1 MSGKMGE
8 ISMNRRTFLKQAAL
22 TAVFCAAGASP
33 ARSGNQKTSPN
44 IIFILTDDQGWTS
57 VSYRS
62 DPQRRDSQSD
72 YIETPQMARAARRGM
87 RFTSG
92 YAPNAQC
99 SPTRHSILF
108 GQNAARHIYGKD
120 LRWTEKAPNWLTI
133 PKALK
138 AANPAYRAAH
148 FGKWHVAVTPAEAGF
163 DFSDGA
169 TSNYEGDTQ
178 NGKHRDTTA
187 VGRNLSKYN
196 KSHSVTPP
204 KLNGRFSK
212 LPVYYPDEDPKGAV
226 SMTRRAGDFM
236 RESLS
241 AGRPFFA
248 YIAHFATHLDLVA
261 KKETYEYFK
270 NKTRGV
276 KHDNP
281 GFAAMARDMD
291 QAIGETLDLVEEL
304 GIQDNTYIFIMS
316 DNGGVQ
322 HFAQSASVDSDNE
335 IVETHETSVT
345 WRNLPLRHGKHE
357 YYEGGIRVPFLVV
370 GPDVKANSVS
380 RIPVTGLDLLPT
392 FADLAGYRGHLPEKI
407 DGGSFVGLLRS
418 GGIGKV
424 RRRRDALIFHQGAKR
439 VPISAIR
446 KGDYKLVKHWLAEDK
461 KGEGVKYRGDKLIE
475 LYDLSRDLSES
486 KDLSLEMPERARG
499 LHAELMDFLEEV
511 GAETQYT
518 KRWDAYRRM
527 KTNRGLPSHGEIR
540 LDYRSPFAGK

>member
-1 MSGKMGE
+1 MGG
-8 ISMNRRTFLKQAAL
+8 ISMNRRTFLKRVVS
-22 TAVFCAAGASP
+22 TAVFCAAGVSP
-33 ARSGNQKTSPN
+33 ARSKNQEKSPN

-57 VSYRS
+57 VSYPA
-62 DPQRRDSQSD
+62 DPQRLDSRSD
-72 YIETPQMARAARRGM
+72 YIETPQMARAARQGM

-108 GQNAARHIYGKD
+108 GQNAARHIYGRD
-120 LRWTEKAPNWLTI
+120 LHWTEKAPNWLTI

-138 AANPAYRAAH
+138 TANPAYRTAH

-163 DFSDGA
+163 DFSDGP

-178 NGKHRDTTA
+178 NGKHRDTKA
-187 VGRNLSKYN
+187 VARNLSKYN
-196 KSHSVTPP
+196 KKHGIRPP
-204 KLNGRFSK
+204 KLNGNFSK

-241 AGRPFFA
+241 AGKPFFA
-248 YIAHFATHLDLVA
+248 YIAHFATHLDLVLKRRATNTLKIRNRASNTTTPVSPPWPKTWTGPLA
-261 KKETYEYFK
+261 KHSIWSRNSAYRTI
-270 NKTRGV
+270 
-276 KHDNP
+276 P
-281 GFAAMARDMD
+281 
-291 QAIGETLDLVEEL
+291 
-304 GIQDNTYIFIMS
+304 IFSFMS

-322 HFAQSASVDSDNE
+322 HFAQSALVDSDGE

-357 YYEGGIRVPFLVV
+357 YYEGGIRVPFLVL
-370 GPDVKANSVS
+370 GPDVKPNSVS
-380 RIPVTGLDLLPT
+380 RVPVTGLDLLPT
-392 FADLAGYRGHLPEKI
+392 FVDLAGHQGDLPENI
-407 DGGSFVGLLRS
+407 DGGSLVGLLRS
-418 GGIGKV
+418 GGVGEV

-446 KGDYKLVKHWLAEDK
+446 KGDYKLVKHWLAEDEK
-461 KGEGVKYRGDKLIE
+461 TKGVKYRGDKLIE

-486 KDLSLEMPERARG
+486 EDLSLEMPERTKA
-499 LHAELMDFLEEV
+499 LHSELMNFLEDV
-511 GAETQYT
+511 GAETEYT
-518 KRWDAYRRM
+518 KRWDAYNRM
-527 KTNRGLPSHGEIR
+527 KKNRGLPSHGEIR

>member
-1 MSGKMGE
+1 MK
-8 ISMNRRTFLKQAAL
+8 RRTFLKQIISTAAFYMTGVPL
-22 TAVFCAAGASP
+22 LRAEHAGKP
-33 ARSGNQKTSPN
+33 PN

-62 DPQRRDSQSD
+62 DPMIPDSKSD
-72 YIETPQMARAARRGM
+72 YIETPQMARAARQGM

-120 LRWTEKAPNWLTI
+120 LQWTEKAPNWLTI

-163 DFSDGA
+163 DFSDGP

-178 NGKHRDTTA
+178 NGKHRDTKVVA
-187 VGRNLSKYN
+187 RNLSKYN
-196 KSHSVTPP
+196 KSHGITPP
-204 KLNGRFSK
+204 KLNGKFSK
-212 LPVYYPDEDPKGAV
+212 PPVYYPDEDPKGAV
-226 SMTRRAGDFM
+226 SMTRRAVDFM

-241 AGRPFFA
+241 AGKPFFA
-248 YIAHFATHLDLVA
+248 YIAHFATHLDLVS

-270 NKTRGV
+270 NKKRGV

-281 GFAAMARDMD
+281 GFAAMAKDMD
-291 QAIGETLDLVEEL
+291 QAIGETLDLVKEL
-304 GIQDNTYIFIMS
+304 GIRDNTYIFIMS

-322 HFAQSASVDSDNE
+322 HLAQSASVDLGGE
-335 IVETHETSVT
+335 IVETHETAVV

-380 RIPVTGLDLLPT
+380 CVPVTGLDLLPT
-392 FADLAGYRGHLPEKI
+392 FADLAGYKGNLPENI

-418 GGIGKV
+418 GGVGEV

-439 VPISAIR
+439 TPISAIR

-461 KGEGVKYRGDKLIE
+461 KSEGVKYRGDKLIE

-486 KDLSLEMPERARG
+486 KDLSLEMPVRTQA
-499 LHAELMDFLEEV
+499 LHSELMDFLEEV
-511 GAETQYT
+511 GAETEYT
-518 KRWDAYRRM
+518 KRWDAYNRM
-527 KTNRGLPSHGEIR
+527 KKDRGLPSHGEIR
-540 LDYRSPFAGK
+540 LDYRSPFTGK

>member
-1 MSGKMGE
+1 MLDKIGG

-22 TAVFCAAGASP
+22 TAVFCAAGVSP
-33 ARSGNQKTSPN
+33 ARSKNQKKSPN

-62 DPQRRDSQSD
+62 DPQRLDSRSD
-72 YIETPQMARAARRGM
+72 YIETPQMARAARQGM
-87 RFTSG
+87 RFICG

-120 LRWTEKAPNWLTI
+120 LQWPEKAPNWLTI

-138 AANPAYRAAH
+138 AANNAYRAAH

-163 DFSDGA
+163 DFSDGP

-178 NGKHRDTTA
+178 NGKHRDTKVVA
-187 VGRNLSKYN
+187 GNLSKYN
-196 KSHSVTPP
+196 KNHDITLP

-226 SMTRRAGDFM
+226 SMIRRAGDFM

-241 AGRPFFA
+241 ASKPFFT
-248 YIAHFATHLDLVA
+248 YIAHFATHLDLVS

-270 NKTRGV
+270 NKKRGI

-281 GFAAMARDMD
+281 GFAAMAKDMD
-291 QAIGETLDLVEEL
+291 QVIGETLDLVKEL

-322 HFAQSASVDSDNE
+322 HFAQSASVDLGGE
-335 IVETHETSVT
+335 IVETHETAVV

-392 FADLAGYRGHLPEKI
+392 FADLAGYKGNLPENI
-407 DGGSFVGLLRS
+407 DGGSLVDLLRS
-418 GGIGKV
+418 GGVGEV

-446 KGDYKLVKHWLAEDK
+446 KGNYKLIKHWLAEDK
-461 KGEGVKYRGDKLIE
+461 KIKGVKYRGDKLIE

-486 KDLSLEMPERARG
+486 KDLSLEMPERTKA
-499 LHAELMDFLEEV
+499 LHAELMDYLEEV
-511 GAETQYT
+511 GAETKYT
-518 KRWDAYRRM
+518 KRWDAYNRM
-527 KTNRGLPSHGEIR
+527 KKDRGLPSHGEIR

>member
-1 MSGKMGE
+1 
-8 ISMNRRTFLKQAAL
+8 MNRRTFLKQAAL

-33 ARSGNQKTSPN
+33 ARSKNQKESPN

-62 DPQRRDSQSD
+62 DPQRLDSRSD
-72 YIETPQMARAARRGM
+72 YIETPQMARAARQGM

-120 LRWTEKAPNWLTI
+120 LQWTEKAPNWLTI
-133 PKALK
+133 PKTLK

-163 DFSDGA
+163 DFSDGP

-178 NGKHRDTTA
+178 NGKHRDTKVVA
-187 VGRNLSKYN
+187 RNLSKYN
-196 KSHSVTPP
+196 KSHGITPP
-204 KLNGRFSK
+204 KLNGKFSK
-212 LPVYYPDEDPKGAV
+212 PPVYYPDKDPKGAV

-236 RESLS
+236 RESLL
-241 AGRPFFA
+241 AGKPFFA
-248 YIAHFATHLDLVA
+248 YIAHFATHLDLVS

-270 NKTRGV
+270 NKKRGV

-281 GFAAMARDMD
+281 GFAAMAKDMD
-291 QAIGETLDLVEEL
+291 QAIGETLDLVKEL
-304 GIQDNTYIFIMS
+304 GIRDNTYIFIMS

-322 HFAQSASVDSDNE
+322 HFAQSASVDLGGE
-335 IVETHETSVT
+335 IVETHETAVV

-380 RIPVTGLDLLPT
+380 CVPVTGLDLLPT
-392 FADLAGYRGHLPEKI
+392 FADLAGYKGNLPENI
-407 DGGSFVGLLRS
+407 DGGSVVGLLRS
-418 GGIGKV
+418 GGVGEV

-439 VPISAIR
+439 TPISAIR

-461 KGEGVKYRGDKLIE
+461 KSEGVKYRGDKLLE

-486 KDLSLEMPERARG
+486 KDLSLEMPVRTQA
-499 LHAELMDFLEEV
+499 LHSELMDFLEEA
-511 GAETQYT
+511 GAETEYT
-518 KRWDAYRRM
+518 KRWDAYNRM
-527 KTNRGLPSHGEIR
+527 KKDHGLPSHGEIR
-540 LDYRSPFAGK
+540 LDYRSPFTGK

>member
-1 MSGKMGE
+1 
-8 ISMNRRTFLKQAAL
+8 MNRRTFLKQAASA
-22 TAVFCAAGASP
+22 AVFCAAGVSP
-33 ARSGNQKTSPN
+33 ARSGNQKKSPN

-62 DPQRRDSQSD
+62 DPRRPGSASD
-72 YIETPQMARAARRGM
+72 YIETPRMAQAASRGM
-87 RFTSG
+87 RFTCG

-108 GQNAARHIYGKD
+108 GQNASRHIYGKD
-120 LRWTEKAPNWLTI
+120 LQWTEKAPNWLTI

-148 FGKWHVAVTPAEAGF
+148 FGKWHVAVTAAEAGF
-163 DFSDGA
+163 DFSDGP

-178 NGKHRDTTA
+178 NGRHRDTKA
-187 VGRNLSKYN
+187 VSRNLAKYN
-196 KSHSVTPP
+196 QSHGITPP
-204 KLNGRFSK
+204 KLNGSFSK
-212 LPVYYPDEDPKGAV
+212 LPVYYPDEDPKGAI
-226 SMTRRAGDFM
+226 SMTRRASAFM

-241 AGRPFFA
+241 AGKPFFA
-248 YIAHFATHLDLVA
+248 YIAHFATHLDLVS
-261 KKETYEYFK
+261 KNQTYEYFK
-270 NKTRGV
+270 NKKRGV

-281 GFAAMARDMD
+281 GFAAMAKDMD
-291 QAIGETLDLVEEL
+291 QAIGETLDLVKKL

-322 HFAQSASVDSDNE
+322 HFAQSATVDSDSG

-357 YYEGGIRVPFLVV
+357 YYEGGIRVPFLVL
-370 GPDVKANSVS
+370 GPDVEANSVS

-392 FADLAGYRGHLPEKI
+392 FAELAGYKGPLPKNI
-407 DGGSFVGLLRS
+407 DGGSLVGLLRS
-418 GGIGKV
+418 GGAGEV
-424 RRRRDALIFHQGAKR
+424 RRRREALIFHQGAKR

-446 KGDYKLVKHWLAEDK
+446 MGDYKLVKHWLAEDEK
-461 KGEGVKYRGDKLIE
+461 TRGVKYRGDKLIE

-486 KDLSLEMPERARG
+486 KDLSLEMPERARA
-499 LHAELMDFLEEV
+499 LHSELMDFLEEV

-518 KRWDAYRRM
+518 RRWDAYSRM
-527 KTNRGLPSHGEIR
+527 KKDHGLPSHGEIR
-540 LDYRSPFAGK
+540 LDYRSPFIDR

>member
-1 MSGKMGE
+1 
-8 ISMNRRTFLKQAAL
+8 MNRRTFLKQAASA
-22 TAVFCAAGASP
+22 AVFCAAGVSP
-33 ARSGNQKTSPN
+33 ARSGNQKKSPN

-62 DPQRRDSQSD
+62 DPRRPGSASD
-72 YIETPQMARAARRGM
+72 YIETPRMAQAASRGM
-87 RFTSG
+87 RFTCG

-108 GQNAARHIYGKD
+108 GQNAARHIYGRD
-120 LRWTEKAPNWLTI
+120 LQWTEKAPNWLTI

-148 FGKWHVAVTPAEAGF
+148 FGKWHVAVTAAEAGF
-163 DFSDGA
+163 DFSDGP

-178 NGKHRDTTA
+178 NGRHRDTKA
-187 VGRNLSKYN
+187 VSRNLAKYN
-196 KSHSVTPP
+196 QSHGITLP
-204 KLNGRFSK
+204 KLNGSFSK

-226 SMTRRAGDFM
+226 SMTRRAGAFM

-241 AGRPFFA
+241 AGKPFFA
-248 YIAHFATHLDLVA
+248 YIAHFATHLDLVS
-261 KKETYEYFK
+261 KNQTYEYFK
-270 NKTRGV
+270 NKKRGV

-281 GFAAMARDMD
+281 GFAAMAKDMD
-291 QAIGETLDLVEEL
+291 QAIGETLDLVKEL

-322 HFAQSASVDSDNE
+322 HFAQSATVDSDSG

-357 YYEGGIRVPFLVV
+357 YYEGGIRVPFLVL
-370 GPDVKANSVS
+370 GPDVEANSVS

-392 FADLAGYRGHLPEKI
+392 FAELAGYKGPLPKNI
-407 DGGSFVGLLRS
+407 DGGSLVGLLRS
-418 GGIGKV
+418 GGAGEV
-424 RRRRDALIFHQGAKR
+424 RRRREALIFHQGAKR

-446 KGDYKLVKHWLAEDK
+446 MGDYKLVKHWLAEDEK
-461 KGEGVKYRGDKLIE
+461 TRGVKYRGDKLIE

-486 KDLSLEMPERARG
+486 KDLSLEMPERARA
-499 LHAELMDFLEEV
+499 LHSELMDFLEEV

-518 KRWDAYRRM
+518 RRWDAYSRM
-527 KTNRGLPSHGEIR
+527 KKDHGLPSHGEIR
-540 LDYRSPFAGK
+540 LDYRSPFIDR

>member
-1 MSGKMGE
+1 MK
-8 ISMNRRTFLKQAAL
+8 RRTFLKQIVSTAAL
-22 TAVFCAAGASP
+22 YMTGVPLLRDENAGKP
-33 ARSGNQKTSPN
+33 PN

-62 DPQRRDSQSD
+62 DPMNPDSKSD
-72 YIETPQMARAARRGM
+72 YIETPQMARAARQGM

-108 GQNAARHIYGKD
+108 GQNAARHIYSKD
-120 LRWTEKAPNWLTI
+120 LQWPEKAPNWLTI
-133 PKALK
+133 PKVLE
-138 AANPAYRAAH
+138 AANSAYRAAH

-163 DFSDGA
+163 DFSDGP

-178 NGKHRDTTA
+178 NGKHRDTKVVA
-187 VGRNLSKYN
+187 GNLSKYN
-196 KSHSVTPP
+196 KSHGITPP
-204 KLNGRFSK
+204 KLNGKFSK
-212 LPVYYPDEDPKGAV
+212 PPVYYPDEDPKGAV

-241 AGRPFFA
+241 VGKPFFA
-248 YIAHFATHLDLVA
+248 YIAHFATHLDLVS

-270 NKTRGV
+270 DKQRGV

-281 GFAAMARDMD
+281 GFAAMAKDMD
-291 QAIGETLDLVEEL
+291 QAIGETLDLVKQL
-304 GIQDNTYIFIMS
+304 GIQENTYIFIMS

-322 HFAQSASVDSDNE
+322 HFAQSASVDLGGE
-335 IVETHETSVT
+335 IVETHETAVV

-380 RIPVTGLDLLPT
+380 RVPVTGLDLLPT
-392 FADLAGYRGHLPEKI
+392 FADLAGYKGNLPENI
-407 DGGSFVGLLRS
+407 DGGSLVDLLRS
-418 GGIGKV
+418 GGVGQV

-446 KGDYKLVKHWLAEDK
+446 KGDYKLIKHWLAENK
-461 KGEGVKYRGDKLIE
+461 KIKGVKYQGDKLIE

-486 KDLSLEMPERARG
+486 KDLSLEMPERTKA
-499 LHAELMDFLEEV
+499 LHAELMDYLEEV
-511 GAETQYT
+511 GAETKYT
-518 KRWDAYRRM
+518 KRWDAYNRM
-527 KTNRGLPSHGEIR
+527 KRDRGLPSHGEIR
-540 LDYRSPFAGK
+540 LDYRSPFCRQIDSVM